1 MRPEVRIVNIG
12 AKILIVDD
20 DEVVRFSLKR
30 ILEQNNYEVT
40 SVGCVAEA
48 LTEISRTKFDVLVS
62 DLHMPGPGDG
72 LTVIG
77 AMRHANPLTLTILM
91 SAFPDLVSAANA
103 ITLEPHEIL
112 IKPANATAL
121 IELISLRLAGAPPSV
136 REIETIAT
144 VLERTIP
151 TTVDDWFRRV
161 ELEDKLNHVSMA
173 REIRVA
179 YVPRI
184 LLDLVERLR
193 SFAPLGS
200 NNSPSSAAREHG
212 QLRRQQGYSAAM
224 MVQESRMLQVSI
236 FQTLQNNLLLLD
248 FSILL
253 DGVMTIADEVDY
265 QLSQA
270 MESYIAESSVD
281 SLPN

>member
-1 MRPEVRIVNIG
+1 MVNIG
-12 AKILIVDD
+12 AKILVVDD
-20 DEVVRFSLKR
+20 DEVVRFSLSR
-30 ILEQNNYEVT
+30 ILEQNRYDVT
-40 SVGCVAEA
+40 SVGSVAEA
-48 LTEISRTKFDVLVS
+48 LVEISKTKFDVLVS

-103 ITLEPHEIL
+103 ITQEPHEIL
-112 IKPANATAL
+112 IKPANVTAL
-121 IELISLRLAGAPPSV
+121 VELITLRLAGAPPTV

-144 VLERTIP
+144 VLERSIAM
-151 TTVDDWFRRV
+151 TVDDWFRRV
-161 ELEDKLNHVSMA
+161 EAEAKLNHLSMA
-173 REIRVA
+173 REVRVA

-184 LLDLVERLR
+184 LLDLVARLR

-200 NNSPSSAAREHG
+200 DTSPSSAAREHG

-236 FQTLQNNLLLLD
+236 FQTLQNNLLFLD

-253 DGVMTIADEVDY
+253 DGVMTIADEVDF

-270 MESYIAESSVD
+270 MESYIAESTLD
-281 SLPN
+281 TLPN